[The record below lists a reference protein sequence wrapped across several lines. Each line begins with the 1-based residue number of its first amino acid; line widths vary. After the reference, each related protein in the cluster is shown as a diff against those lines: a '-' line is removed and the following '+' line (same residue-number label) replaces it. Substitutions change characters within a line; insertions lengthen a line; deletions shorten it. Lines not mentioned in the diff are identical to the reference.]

1 MKTLNTGVT
10 TREEKNRIIVN
21 SPYWSDTETDL
32 ELTDKQMIKLNIGF
46 AILLFIINMI
56 LALVFINLN

>member
-1 MKTLNTGVT
+1 MKKLNTGVT